1 MNEEKKGIL
10 TRAAIVY
17 IITAL
22 IGLKIL
28 YQLWH
33 IQFAEGDYWSE
44 QAEKITYRFQE
55 IEAMRGNIF
64 ADDGTLLMTSVP
76 LFDVYMDVAGPNITD
91 QHFRENVSPLAHEL
105 SSLLKDYT
113 SSHYERKLRRAR
125 RNGERYLLIKRDVTY
140 SQLKAMRTFPIF
152 RRGRY
157 AGGFISEPKTRRI
170 KPYGSLASRTI
181 GFINS
186 RADSV
191 SFVGI
196 EGAYDQHLQGS
207 KGKRLMQRVANG
219 EMIPVDY
226 DNQVEPQNGND
237 IHTTIDVNIQDV
249 AEASLRRQL
258 INHDA
263 LFGTA
268 IVMETH
274 TGFIKAI
281 ANLGKTGQNQYQE
294 VYNYAI
300 GRIEAPGSTFKL
312 ASFLAALEDG
322 VLPPLTDTIDAL
334 DGEKRFA
341 DRTMTDAHRGGFG
354 KITVREVFEKSSNI
368 GTSTLITEGYDDPQR
383 FVDRMAQFH
392 LTEKL
397 GIDIRG
403 EKQPYIRRPG
413 SKNWSAV
420 SLPWLSIGYESRL
433 SPLHIL
439 TFYNAIANDGEMVKP
454 QFVKS
459 ISQSGLTVE
468 KFQPVVL
475 EKSIARQKNIDTIQS
490 LLKGVVERGTASNL
504 QNTVYDI
511 AGKTGTA
518 QIANRNR
525 GYNKRDYRASF
536 VGYFPAEN
544 PHFTIM
550 VMISNPTKGIYYGNI
565 VAGTVFR
572 EIADKL
578 YATHIDLQKPINPGD
593 NPSEPPVFVLGRH
606 HDLQKAYNQLG
617 YPLSKPGWV
626 DEWAV
631 SLTQQDSLTLGA
643 RTVHENVVPDV
654 QGMSAK
660 DALYLLEKMGIH
672 TRLVGKGKVK
682 RQSVPAGTAISNVK
696 SITIYLS

>member
-28 YQLWH
+28 CQLYH
-33 IQFAEGDYWSE
+33 IQFAEGTHWHE
-44 QAEKITYRFQE
+44 QAEKITFRFQE

-76 LFDVYMDVAGPNITD
+76 LFDVYMDVASPNLPD
-91 QHFRENVSPLAHEL
+91 QYFNQNVSSLANNL
-105 SSLLKDYT
+105 SSLLKDYP
-113 SSHYERKLRRAR
+113 SSYYESRLRRAR
-125 RNGERYLLIKRDVTY
+125 RNGKRYLLIKRDVTY
-140 SQLKAMRTFPIF
+140 SQLQTMREFPIF
-152 RRGRY
+152 KRGRY
-157 AGGFISEPKTRRI
+157 GGGFISEPKTRRI
-170 KPYGSLASRTI
+170 KPYGDLAARTI
-181 GFINS
+181 GFVNQK
-186 RADSV
+186 ADSI
-191 SFVGI
+191 SFVGV
-196 EGAYDQHLQGS
+196 EGAYDNYLQGS
-207 KGKRLMQRVANG
+207 KGKRLMQRVANE
-219 EMIPVDY
+219 EMIPVY
-226 DNQVEPQNGND
+226 YKNQVEPQNGND

-249 AEASLRRQL
+249 AEASLRKQL

-268 IVMETH
+268 IVMETQ

-281 ANLGKTGQNQYQE
+281 ANLGKTGKDQYQE
-294 VYNYAI
+294 IYNYAA

-312 ASFLAALEDG
+312 ASYLAALEDD
-322 VLPPLTDTIDAL
+322 VLPPLTDTIDVL
-334 DGEKRFA
+334 DGKKRFS

-368 GTSTLITEGYDDPQR
+368 GTSTLITEGYDDPQK
-383 FVDRMAQFH
+383 FIDRLAQFH
-392 LTEKL
+392 LTKKL
-397 GIDIRG
+397 GLDIHG

-413 SKNWSAV
+413 SQNWSAV
-420 SLPWLSIGYESRL
+420 SLPWMSIGYESSL
-433 SPLHIL
+433 SPLHML
-439 TFYNAIANDGEMVKP
+439 TFYNAIANNGKMVKP
-454 QFVKS
+454 QFIKS
-459 ISQSGLTVE
+459 ISQSCLTVKE
-468 KFQPVVL
+468 FEPVVL

-504 QNTVYDI
+504 QNTVYEI

-518 QIANRNR
+518 QIANQNR

-544 PHFTIM
+544 PHYSIM
-550 VMISNPTKGIYYGNI
+550 VMISNPNKGIYYGNI

-572 EIADKL
+572 DIADKL
-578 YATHIDLQKPINPGD
+578 YASHIDLQKPINSGD
-593 NPSEPPVFVLGRH
+593 NPSPPPVFVLGRQS
-606 HDLQKAYNQLG
+606 DLQKAYNHLG
-617 YPLSKPGWV
+617 YSLSKPSWV

-643 RTVHENVVPDV
+643 RTIHKNVVPDV

-660 DALYLLEKMGIH
+660 DALYLLEKMGID
-672 TRLVGKGKVK
+672 TRMVGKGKVK
-682 RQSVPAGTAISNVK
+682 RQSVPAGTAINNVK
-696 SITIYLS
+696 MITIYLS

>member
-1 MNEEKKGIL
+1 MNEEKKSIL

-28 YQLWH
+28 YQLYH
-33 IQFAEGDYWSE
+33 IQFAEGAHWRE

-76 LFDVYMDVAGPNITD
+76 LFDVYMDVAGPNISD
-91 QHFRENVSPLAHEL
+91 RHFSQNVSSLAGKL
-105 SSLLKDYT
+105 SSLLKDYPP
-113 SSHYERKLRRAR
+113 SHYERRLRRAR

-140 SQLKAMRTFPIF
+140 SQLQAMRDFPIF

-157 AGGFISEPKTRRI
+157 GGGFISEPKTRRI
-170 KPYGSLASRTI
+170 KPYGSLAARTV
-181 GFINS
+181 GFVNQK
-186 RADSV
+186 ADSI

-196 EGAYDQHLQGS
+196 EGAYDAYLQGS

-219 EMIPVDY
+219 EMIPVNY
-226 DNQVEPQNGND
+226 KNQVEPQNGND
-237 IHTTIDVNIQDV
+237 IHTSIDVNIQDV
-249 AEASLRRQL
+249 AESSLRQQL
-258 INHDA
+258 TKHDA

-268 IVMETH
+268 IVMETQ

-281 ANLGKTGQNQYQE
+281 ANLGKTGKDRYQE
-294 VYNYAI
+294 IYNYAA

-334 DGEKRFA
+334 DGKKSFA

-368 GTSTLITEGYDDPQR
+368 GTSTLITEGYDDPQK
-383 FVDRMAQFH
+383 FVDRLARFH

-397 GIDIRG
+397 SLDIRG

-420 SLPWLSIGYESRL
+420 SLPWMSIGYESRL

-439 TFYNAIANDGEMVKP
+439 TFYNAIANDGKMVKP

-468 KFQPVVL
+468 KFEPVVL
-475 EKSIARQKNIDTIQS
+475 EKSIAKQKNIDTIQS

-504 QNTVYDI
+504 RNTVYDI

-544 PHFTIM
+544 PHYTIM

-572 EIADKL
+572 DIADKI
-578 YATHIDLQKPINPGD
+578 YATRIDLQQPINSGD
-593 NPSEPPVFVLGRH
+593 NPSSPPVFVLGRQN
-606 HDLQKAYNQLG
+606 DLRKAYENMG
-617 YPLSKPGWV
+617 YRLSKPSWV
-626 DEWAV
+626 DDWAV
-631 SLTQQDSLTLGA
+631 SLKQQDSLTLGA
-643 RTVHENVVPDV
+643 RKIQENTIPDV
-654 QGMSAK
+654 IGMSAK
-660 DALYLLEKMGIH
+660 DALYLLEKLGID
-672 TRLVGKGKVK
+672 TRIVGKGKVS
-682 RQSVPAGTAISNVK
+682 RQSVPAGTAISNIN